1 MTSQKISNL
10 QDDWDLILRPR
21 RSWWDLRL
29 GALWRYRDLIWLYVW
44 RDFVSI
50 YRQTILG
57 PWWYLIQPLLTTA
70 VFTFIFSGI
79 AHLST
84 DGLPSFLF
92 YLAGNTIWTY
102 FSMCFT
108 NTSNTFGSNSIIF
121 GKVYFPRL
129 CIPVAV
135 MISSLISFGIRLFLL
150 VGFMIYFMATGT
162 SIHPNLSILL
172 LPILLL
178 IMGGLGMGSGI
189 IVSSLTIKYRD
200 LQQLVNFGV
209 QLLMYATP
217 VIYPLSTVKGIS
229 RLVVLANPITP
240 VVEAFRLAFLGIG
253 DVSPIYL
260 VYSFVFMM
268 IIFVGGVLFFNHVE
282 ANFMDTI

>member
-1 MTSQKISNL
+1 MNSKNKTSS
-10 QDDWDLILRPR
+10 QDGWDLILRPH

-29 GALWRYRDLIWLYVW
+29 GALWRYRDLIGLFVW

-108 NTSNTFGSNSIIF
+108 NTSNTFGTNVMIF

-129 CIPVAV
+129 VVPVAV
-135 MISSLISFGIRLFLL
+135 MISALISFGIRLVLL
-150 VGFMIYFMATGT
+150 VGFMIYFMATGA
-162 SIHPNLSILL
+162 SIHPNSSILL
-172 LPILLL
+172 MPILLL
-178 IMGGLGMGSGI
+178 IMGGMGMGSGI

-229 RLVVLANPITP
+229 RWVVLANPLTP
-240 VVEAFRLAFLGIG
+240 VVEAFRSAFLGAGTI
-253 DVSPIYL
+253 SPIYL
-260 VYSFVFMM
+260 IYSFVFMLV
-268 IIFVGGVLFFNHVE
+268 IFAGGVLFFNHVE
-282 ANFMDTI
+282 SNFMDTI

>member
-1 MTSQKISNL
+1 MISKTTSGSS
-10 QDDWDLILRPR
+10 DDWDLILRPK

-29 GALWRYRDLIWLYVW
+29 GALWRYRDLIWLFVW

-50 YRQTILG
+50 YKQTILG
-57 PWWYLIQPLLTTA
+57 PWWYFIQPILTTV
-70 VFTFIFSGI
+70 VFTFIFGGI

-92 YLAGNTIWTY
+92 YLAGNTIWIY

-108 NTSNTFGSNSIIF
+108 NTSNTFMNNAQIF

-129 CIPVAV
+129 VIPVAIN
-135 MISSLISFGIRLFLL
+135 ISSLISFGIRLVLL
-150 VGFMIYFMATGT
+150 VGFIIYFMLTGA
-162 SIHPNLSILL
+162 SIHPNWMILL

-178 IMGGLGMGSGI
+178 IMGGLGLGSGI

-200 LQQLVNFGV
+200 LQQLVSFGV

-217 VIYPLSTVKGIS
+217 VIYPLSTVKGIL
-229 RLVVLANPITP
+229 RWVVLLNPLTP
-240 VVEAFRLAFLGIG
+240 LVETFRLAFLGTG
-253 DVSPIYL
+253 YFSPFYL
-260 VYSFVFMM
+260 LYSLIFMLVVFL
-268 IIFVGGVLFFNHVE
+268 GGVLLFNHVE
-282 ANFMDTI
+282 STFMDTV

>member
-1 MTSQKISNL
+1 MASKNKTAS
-10 QDDWDLILRPR
+10 QDDWDLILRPKR
-21 RSWWDLRL
+21 NWWDLRL
-29 GALWRYRDLIWLYVW
+29 GALWRYRDLIWLFVW

-57 PWWYLIQPLLTTA
+57 PWWYLIQPLLTT
-70 VFTFIFSGI
+70 VIFTFIFSGI

-108 NTSNTFGSNSIIF
+108 NTSNTFASNSGIF

-129 CIPVAV
+129 VLPIAV
-135 MISSLISFGIRLFLL
+135 TISALISFGIRLVLL
-150 VGFMIYFMATGT
+150 LGFIIYFMVIGA
-162 SIHPNLSILL
+162 SIHFTAAILL
-172 LPILLL
+172 MPILLL
-178 IMGGLGMGSGI
+178 IMGGMGMGSGI

-200 LQQLVNFGV
+200 LQQLVSFGV

-217 VIYPLSTVKGIS
+217 VIYPLSSVKGFS
-229 RLVVLANPITP
+229 RLVLLANPMTP
-240 VVEAFRLAFLGIG
+240 VVETFRLAFLG
-253 DVSPIYL
+253 VSDISPLSLI
-260 VYSFVFMM
+260 YSFIFMV
-268 IIFVGGVLFFNHVE
+268 IIFVCGVVFFSHVE
-282 ANFMDTI
+282 SNFMDTI

>member
-1 MTSQKISNL
+1 MTSQKISTS

-108 NTSNTFGSNSIIF
+108 NTSNTFASNSIIF

-135 MISSLISFGIRLFLL
+135 MISSLISFGIRLVLL

-178 IMGGLGMGSGI
+178 IMGGMGMGSGI

-260 VYSFVFMM
+260 TYSFVFMM
-268 IIFVGGVLFFNHVE
+268 VIFVGGVLFFNHVE